1 MDRNNLGG
9 KYAGYTYGPYMPS
22 KHSINPDP
30 EDLKKDLANQDLL
43 EADKCFA
50 ASPDVRK
57 EKFNFNVVNAYVAD
71 LLGDDFIAVQEN
83 VYRDVTT
90 YQFFNFYSLRGR
102 YLESKYTTLVEFSI
116 SVAKYKTTY
125 E

>member
-1 MDRNNLGG
+1 MDRNNLTGS
-9 KYAGYTYGPYMPS
+9 YAGYTFGPLMRS
-22 KHSINPDP
+22 KSSYANP
-30 EDLKKDLANQDLL
+30 ELLKKALAYQDLL
-43 EADKCFA
+43 ETDMCFA

-71 LLGDDFIAVQEN
+71 LLGDDFIAVQES

-90 YQFFNFYSLRGR
+90 CKFFDFYTLRGR
-102 YLESKYTTLVEFSI
+102 YLESKYTTLLEFSI
-116 SVAKYKTTY
+116 ALAKYKATY